1 LPRQRYS
8 SSEQDVVRPEY
19 DLAQG
24 VGGRKANWV
33 SRREVP
39 KNTQVVATQVLCMDG
54 LGRSER
60 HRRQY

>member
-39 KNTQVVATQVLCMDG
+39 KNG
-54 LGRSER
+54 LVQNRVTLD
-60 HRRQY
+60 